1 MIEEATKLE
10 IACRE
15 NEEAKFFVIINFH
28 EEAQPLPEMF
38 VGKTDLL
45 TGKVLSSE
53 MMLTQYTTYIVK
65 EGRN

>member
-1 MIEEATKLE
+1 
-10 IACRE
+10 
-15 NEEAKFFVIINFH
+15 
-28 EEAQPLPEMF
+28 MF